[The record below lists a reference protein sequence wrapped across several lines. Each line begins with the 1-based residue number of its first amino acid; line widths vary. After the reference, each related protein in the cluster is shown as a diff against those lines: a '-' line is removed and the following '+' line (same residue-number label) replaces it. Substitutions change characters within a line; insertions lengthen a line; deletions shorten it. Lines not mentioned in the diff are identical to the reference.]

1 MGRRKIKRK
10 IKSAI
15 KSIIFMIVL
24 AIIFFG
30 TFCLTS
36 LVIVTIEAIF

>member
-15 KSIIFMIVL
+15 ESIIFIIVL
-24 AIIFFG
+24 AIVFFG
-30 TFCLTS
+30 TFCFTS
-36 LVIVTIEAIF
+36 LAIATIEAIL

>member
-15 KSIIFMIVL
+15 ESIIFMILL
-24 AIIFFG
+24 AILFFG
-30 TFCLTS
+30 TFCFTS
-36 LVIVTIEAIF
+36 LVIEVFETIF